1 MESLMAKRNLTAND
15 IADWFITRVDETKLE
30 TITFRQV
37 MNLVYFAQAWFV
49 THTGRKLFEEN
60 IEGWALGPAVPSV
73 YERFCNMAAASIA
86 KFDVPVV
93 IKGERLEI
101 LTLVAE
107 EYGAFTPHELELL
120 ATEKGGPWAKSRDGL
135 SAETSSQRIIEVEDM
150 KNYFGQKIGKV

>member
-1 MESLMAKRNLTAND
+1 MEFLMAKRHLTAND
-15 IADWFITRVDETKLE
+15 IADWFINRIDETKLE

-73 YERFCNMAAASIA
+73 HERFGNMAAASIP

-93 IKGERLEI
+93 IKGEKLAI
-101 LTLVAE
+101 LASVA
-107 EYGAFTPHELELL
+107 
-120 ATEKGGPWAKSRDGL
+120 
-135 SAETSSQRIIEVEDM
+135 
-150 KNYFGQKIGKV
+150 